1 MSVNTSAH
9 RAVRLHVRVSVS
21 LSALLC
27 RNIIMSAWG
36 NLLEAAASVWQTAM
50 KNILSI
56 VLPAASVYRVWP
68 NVFQQ
73 QQQST
78 SVSSLLQSH
87 VTVWPEKWDKKLLF
101 VSLLTSIY
109 LLRSQESGDVSV
121 ETYSKGAL
129 QCSKNRAK
137 SDTK

>member
-1 MSVNTSAH
+1 
-9 RAVRLHVRVSVS
+9 
-21 LSALLC
+21 
-27 RNIIMSAWG
+27 
-36 NLLEAAASVWQTAM
+36 LLEAAASVWQTAM

-87 VTVWPEKWDKKLLF
+87 VTVWPEK
-101 VSLLTSIY
+101 
-109 LLRSQESGDVSV
+109 
-121 ETYSKGAL
+121 
-129 QCSKNRAK
+129 
-137 SDTK
+137 